1 MVDFRLTLP
10 TTSKHCNILT
20 TYWLSEII
28 LKGPGIDLNTLITIC
43 NSITCGDAGGGNCMV
58 TGDDP
63 ATKYAPYPVLEPSVK
78 ISGASSK
85 GCFEVTGEKN
95 HRMSFNQL

>member
-1 MVDFRLTLP
+1 
-10 TTSKHCNILT
+10 
-20 TYWLSEII
+20 
-28 LKGPGIDLNTLITIC
+28 
-43 NSITCGDAGGGNCMV
+43 MV

-63 ATKYAPYPVLEPSVK
+63 ATAPYPVLEPSVK